1 MKKYILGFTTGAVI
15 LLSGGALVEASTVV
29 RTGDQIS
36 INENQ
41 SVVGDFYAMGRSVT
55 VSGEI
60 GGDAY
65 VAGEVITINGVI
77 KEDIAA
83 IGDTVSLHAT
93 ATEDVRIIARDVT
106 IAEAVEGDL
115 VIVAGTAHILSTAHV
130 SGNVLLFGGSVT
142 IEGTVEGD
150 VLGTIDSLRID
161 GAVNGLVDVTVSELV
176 LGDRAVLGR
185 DVTYVS
191 SSELVRAP
199 GAVVSGALSRSDA
212 PLYEDASSTG
222 TRAVVVAALISLF
235 ATLVMGLMVRRP
247 LLALGDMVFTRP
259 ELSVGYGIGVLF
271 VTPFVVG
278 MLLVSVLGSF
288 LGFLIFFVWLTLI
301 LVAIPCMN
309 LMVGLYIAKY
319 AKWQTGGNV
328 PLLPVIAA
336 TALLYGLLL
345 VPVVGGLLYLLVLT
359 GTVGLIAKSIFDYLY
374 R

>member
-319 AKWQTGGNV
+319 AKWQTGGHV